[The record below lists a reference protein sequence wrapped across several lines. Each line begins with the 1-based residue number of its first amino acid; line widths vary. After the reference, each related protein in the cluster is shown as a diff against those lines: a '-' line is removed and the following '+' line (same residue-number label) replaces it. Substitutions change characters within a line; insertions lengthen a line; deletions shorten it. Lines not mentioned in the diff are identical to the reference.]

1 MLTKTEL
8 NKYADVLVWGLKT
21 ARAGMGGKYKKG
33 DIIHVSYDLDAL
45 KLAEVLHRK
54 LLQKGFNALMRMDDT
69 PKMDFDFFDV
79 ADKNQLKFLSPWS
92 KNLYNHLNGL
102 IALMAPASLTH
113 LSGIDPKKLT
123 IPAMARKPLI
133 KIRKKREQSGK
144 FGWTLCLMPTRALAK
159 QSKMSLKKYAKEI
172 IKACYLDRPNPVKI
186 WEDLSRKSK
195 AIKKRLN
202 NLNIDYLHIESKN
215 INLKIKL
222 GEKRRWLGVGGHN
235 IPSFEIFTSPDWRGA
250 EGIYYANMPGY
261 PNGNYVKGVR
271 LVFKNGRVA
280 EINAEKGEKFVKKR
294 LVMDKGAKQIGEL
307 SFTDKR
313 FSPITKF
320 MASGLYDENVGG
332 KYGNCHLALGSSFS
346 DAFKGNPKKLTKKLK
361 KKLGFNDS
369 TLHWDLINTENKK
382 VTAHL
387 KSGKKIVIY
396 ENGMFK

>member
-1 MLTKTEL
+1 MLTTTEL
-8 NKYADVLVWGLKT
+8 NKYADVLIWGLET

-33 DIIHVSYDLDAL
+33 DIIHVSYNLDAL
-45 KLAEVLHRK
+45 KLAEVLYRK
-54 LLQKGFNALMRMDDT
+54 LLQKGFNVIMRMNDT

-92 KNLYNHLNGL
+92 KSLYNHLNGL
-102 IALMAPASLTH
+102 IALSAPASLTH
-113 LSGIDPKKLT
+113 LSGVDPKKLT
-123 IPAMARKPLI
+123 IPSKARKPLN
-133 KIRKKREQSGK
+133 KIRDKREQSGK
-144 FGWTLCLMPTRALAK
+144 FGWTLCLMPTEALAK
-159 QSKMSLKKYAKEI
+159 QSKMPLKKYAEEI
-172 IKACYLDRPNPVKI
+172 VKACYLDKPNPVKI
-186 WEDLSRKSK
+186 WKDLSRKSK
-195 AIKKRLN
+195 AIKERLN

-222 GEKRRWLGVGGHN
+222 GEKRRWLGVSGHN

-250 EGIYYANMPGY
+250 EGVYYANMPGY
-261 PNGNYVKGVR
+261 PSGNYVKGVR

-280 EINAEKGEKFVKKR
+280 EISAEKGEKFVKKR
-294 LVMDKGAKQIGEL
+294 LAIDKGAKQIGEI

-313 FSPITKF
+313 FSLITKF

-332 KYGNCHLALGSSFS
+332 KYGNCHLALGRSFT
-346 DAFKGNPKKLTKKLK
+346 DAFRGNPKKLTKKLE

-387 KSGKKIVIY
+387 KSGRKIVIY